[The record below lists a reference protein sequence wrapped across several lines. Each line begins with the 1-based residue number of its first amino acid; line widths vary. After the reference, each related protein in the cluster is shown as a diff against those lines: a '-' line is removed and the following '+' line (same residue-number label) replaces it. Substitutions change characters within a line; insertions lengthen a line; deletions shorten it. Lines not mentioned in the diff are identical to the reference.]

1 MKKLICFLLLP
12 AVVFASGISP
22 SANNRGRISPL
33 KATTPTVGYAYEF
46 DPKTGAVS
54 GITTS
59 LTESFDPDYTVFS
72 SGNSLKAVPVATDF
86 YDLLSP
92 GHELYQEGA
101 AKIHESDDYYSLIDD
116 EIVGGED
123 GFFYQMYLTLYKCNY
138 YFAEDLGTIELYIP
152 TMNLYELDYYVRHYE
167 LDYLKMPYFGI
178 DGNAYL
184 DFTYENGSWTLN
196 TSNGLKIIGQTSN
209 GYYKVSFP
217 FLEKISSFS
226 LFETH
231 NYHSFY
237 DEKESQFAE
246 RIGFFLPSES
256 MTGKYVSLP
265 FDVNDIRF
273 EEDCCVTLIA
283 DSFTGLIA
291 QNTSSDWTHDY
302 SYEDEKGRGYH
313 DWTFISRGDWLP
325 KASDSNQYLDS
336 IDIEVTN
343 NQSVIDAE
351 GKKTENITVI
361 EKTVNHTNNIG
372 GPSGSL
378 LYQYFPEFTIDDFT
392 AGTIRL
398 KNIHFYFRD
407 ISSNHA
413 DVSGEK
419 QTYDLS
425 FVRKFKFT
433 YDNRPTVR
441 VAYVDAY
448 SYDQYVNK
456 SEIIPGF
463 WTGILQFFKNGL
475 GIGNKPDYVNQY
487 YAFSLY
493 FEEEKI
499 TKIPNVQYVIFRYII
514 EGKTNQKKLILNE
527 KNYWEVGV
535 SGLISV
541 KGYSLLDDAG
551 MGFVTSD
558 QIYDQEYITGS
569 NGIVHDYAFLY
580 SHSTKKPLMDRSS
593 VEPVAIYYQENELST
608 LSQAVTNAEGLHVV
622 GNQVFDK
629 DNNLRLDYTVE
640 EKTYT
645 YEDGTSST
653 FPEIVDQ
660 NGNPID
666 SDVIDREDGGDNL
679 DDFQNKGFVQFI
691 TDCWNDLCGFF
702 TKNAEIVLSV
712 ALTVLCV
719 LIGIVILGFAIRLL
733 RWVFKDKKNRNRR
746 KRK

>member
-54 GITTS
+54 GMTTS

-101 AKIHESDDYYSLIDD
+101 AKIHESDDYYSLIDE

-123 GFFYQMYLTLYKCNY
+123 GFFYQMYLTRYKCNY

-256 MTGKYVSLP
+256 MKGKYVSLP

-372 GPSGSL
+372 GSSGSL
-378 LYQYFPEFTIDDFT
+378 LYQYFPDFTVDDFT

-407 ISSNHA
+407 ISSSHA

-441 VAYVDAY
+441 VAYVDASPFNY
-448 SYDQYVNK
+448 YYYTQASIGGLWNT
-456 SEIIPGF
+456 I
-463 WTGILQFFKNGL
+463 TNFFRDAIGL
-475 GIGNKPDYVNQY
+475 KRDFDGVQQC

-493 FEEEKI
+493 FEEERI
-499 TKIPNVQYVIFRYII
+499 TKIPNVQHVVFSYEIA
-514 EGKTNQKKLILNE
+514 GKKTVKDVILNE
-527 KNYWEVGV
+527 EYLQYTIGSKAFYGV
-535 SGLISV
+535 
-541 KGYSLLDDAG
+541 LDST
-551 MGFVTSD
+551 GFGCITTD
-558 QIYDQEYITGS
+558 QIYNKDYVTSPSG
-569 NGIVHDYAFLY
+569 VLHDYAFIYQHLV
-580 SHSTKKPLMDRSS
+580 KEDWIDK
-593 VEPVAIYYQENELST
+593 VEPLAVYYQENELST

-653 FPEIVDQ
+653 FPEILDS

-666 SDVIDREDGGDNL
+666 SDTIEEDPTRDNS
-679 DDFQNKGFVQFI
+679 DDADPSGILQFLK
-691 TDCWNDLCGFF
+691 TCWNDLCGFF
-702 TKNAEIVLSV
+702 TKNAEIVRSV